1 MAEEYSFIKD
11 FITCTNISTRFLLML
26 DLIICKHIPTIS
38 DLISLFVLRAYE
50 KKMDDYS
57 IIMVKAIAD
66 R

>member
-1 MAEEYSFIKD
+1 MAEEYLFIMD
-11 FITCTNISTRFLLML
+11 VFTYISTRFLLMV
-26 DLIICKHIPTIS
+26 DLIICKYIPTIS
-38 DLISLFVLRAYE
+38 DLISLFFLRAYE

>member
-1 MAEEYSFIKD
+1 MVVD
-11 FITCTNISTRFLLML
+11 F
-26 DLIICKHIPTIS
+26 IICKYIPTIS
-38 DLISLFVLRAYE
+38 ALISLFVLRAYE

>member
-1 MAEEYSFIKD
+1 MVDS
-11 FITCTNISTRFLLML
+11 
-26 DLIICKHIPTIS
+26 IICKYLPTIF
-38 DLISLFVLRAYE
+38 DLILLFVLRAYE

>member
-1 MAEEYSFIKD
+1 MDVFTY
-11 FITCTNISTRFLLML
+11 ISTRFLLMV
-26 DLIICKHIPTIS
+26 DFIICKNIPTIS